1 MNPMTTPLGIRPGI
15 QPRNRLKRGAVPQ
28 VIRFEIYADEPGRAL
43 EFYARIFGMG
53 DGGTGDWRTG
63 ERREWRIPGVG
74 LVTCELDENG
84 QLYGL
89 LRSEDALECD
99 EITVGTRCCAAAA

>member
-1 MNPMTTPLGIRPGI
+1 
-15 QPRNRLKRGAVPQ
+15 LKRCAAPQ

-43 EFYARIFGMG
+43 EFYARIFGI
-53 DGGTGDWRTG
+53 GGTGDG
-63 ERREWRIPGVG
+63 REWRIPGVG
-74 LVTCELDENG
+74 LVICELDENG

>member
-1 MNPMTTPLGIRPGI
+1 M
-15 QPRNRLKRGAVPQ
+15 KRGAVPQ

-53 DGGTGDWRTG
+53 DGATGD
-63 ERREWRIPGVG
+63 RREWRIPGVG
-74 LVTCELDENG
+74 LVICELDENG

-89 LRSEDALECD
+89 LRSEDALERD
-99 EITVGTRCCAAAA
+99 EIAVGTRCCAAAA

>member
-1 MNPMTTPLGIRPGI
+1 
-15 QPRNRLKRGAVPQ
+15 LKRGAVPQ

-53 DGGTGDWRTG
+53 DGEMGDGRTGDWRTG

-89 LRSEDALECD
+89 FRSEDALERD
-99 EITVGTRCCAAAA
+99 EIAVGTRCCAAAA

>member
-1 MNPMTTPLGIRPGI
+1 M
-15 QPRNRLKRGAVPQ
+15 KRGAVPQ

-43 EFYARIFGMG
+43 EFYARIFGMRDGGRG
-53 DGGTGDWRTG
+53 DGGTD

-89 LRSEDALECD
+89 LRSEDALERD
-99 EITVGTRCCAAAA
+99 EIAVGTRCCAAAA

>member
-15 QPRNRLKRGAVPQ
+15 QPGNRLQRGAVPQ

-43 EFYARIFGMG
+43 EFYARIFGVG
-53 DGGTGDWRTG
+53 DRGTGDWRTG
-63 ERREWRIPGVG
+63 GRREWRIPGVG
-74 LVTCELDENG
+74 LVTCELDEKG

-89 LRSEDALECD
+89 LRSEDALERD
-99 EITVGTRCCAAAA
+99 EIAVTRCCAAAA

>member
-1 MNPMTTPLGIRPGI
+1 
-15 QPRNRLKRGAVPQ
+15 LKRGVVPQ

-43 EFYARIFGMG
+43 EFYARIFGT
-53 DGGTGDWRTG
+53 GGTGGTG

-89 LRSEDALECD
+89 LRSEDAPEHD
-99 EITVGTRCCAAAA
+99 EIAVGTRCCAAAA